1 MTCAAVRE
9 RLLASERP
17 DHPGPE
23 ESAHLAGC
31 PACHAWLRRLV
42 RLERQLP
49 LVSVPACPPPPVLL
63 ARILS
68 DSPARKPRPP
78 LVRAPL
84 PFNDPRR
91 VREGGRQKLALAFS
105 LAATL
110 ALFTLAWWAW
120 SPPPMAAHD
129 NRRST
134 DPYVVKRDQ
143 HLRQAPTPRDRV
155 HALANLAD
163 EFFAEAREHEDDPKR
178 VAQLAGYLG
187 RLVEEEL
194 VQLAVE
200 VPVAERHAVLTE
212 VAGRFHI
219 VDSEAS
225 RLAGA
230 WAGRHAASV
239 EPLRQMATSARE
251 AASRLRR
258 LAQAARV

>member
-49 LVSVPACPPPPVLL
+49 LVSVPACPPPPALL

-120 SPPPMAAHD
+120 SPRPMEAPATAR
-129 NRRST
+129 NTS
-134 DPYVVKRDQ
+134 PYDLIVRTI
-143 HLRQAPTPRDRV
+143 RQAPTPRDRV
-155 HALANLAD
+155 RRLAD
-163 EFFAEAREHEDDPKR
+163 EADKIFAEARENGDDPRR
-178 VAQLAGYLG
+178 VARLAGYFG
-187 RLVEEEL
+187 RLVNEEL
-194 VQLAVE
+194 VQVAVG
-200 VPVAERHAVLTE
+200 VPAAERKEVLTE
-212 VAGRFHI
+212 MADRFHT
-219 VDSEAS
+219 VDSAAS

-230 WAGRHAASV
+230 WAGRHAESV
-239 EPLRQMATSARE
+239 EPLRQMAASARE
-251 AASRLRR
+251 ATSRLRR
-258 LAQAARV
+258 LAESARA